1 MDHLELKDQEDQKFS
16 FKPFSLQFTKSQEW
30 DGAFT
35 DTKWLTPWI
44 RPHKK
49 QIIIALVL
57 FFFSTLIA
65 VSTPR
70 IVARIVDEVLI
81 SRKES
86 FVFWG
91 SLLGSLMV
99 IKVISDLTYK
109 WVITKT
115 GQKISTDLR
124 RDVFYELGEFRLAFF
139 DKNSSGRLISRC
151 VNDISN
157 LSSFFT
163 ANFFTVVSDFALII
177 GSVVF
182 LFTLTPMASLVV
194 LATLIPMSIY
204 MMNVSQAQMRWGR
217 GLRNIL
223 SRLSSHTGDTMNNLA
238 VLHSQPFTPKWAR
251 RHEKLQAQYS
261 TLTIRNILT
270 WGAFSSAHV
279 LMMGITY
286 ALVITLGVYQ
296 LKNNEISLG
305 DMIASFAYVGLI
317 FGPFFE
323 ISEKLNVMV
332 TALGSVKRLR
342 HLLPNKIDH
351 NISDLNDSGEAPHG
365 PILFQNLTFSYR
377 SDVNLFDH
385 FSLELPEGEVTA
397 LVGRTGSGKT
407 TLAHLMLGLYPLNE
421 GVITWGKE
429 NISSFSPARRAR
441 WIGHVSQDL
450 FIFTES
456 VRENLR
462 LWREEISDE
471 DIFSRLELVGLAERI
486 KQFPGGLDM
495 IVKPETLPLSQ
506 GEKQLLLLCRALLQD
521 PKLLV
526 FDEATASLDQLTEE
540 EWLGHVSKLF
550 HGRTTL
556 FIAHRIETLKLASNV
571 VVLENGKIKK
581 TFRKAVGKPV
591 SYDDIHN
598 F

>member
-1 MDHLELKDQEDQKFS
+1 MDHLELKDQEDQKFY
-16 FKPFSLQFTKSQEW
+16 FKPLSLQFTRSEEW

-35 DTKWLTPWI
+35 DTKWLAPWI

-49 QIIIALVL
+49 QVIIALIL
-57 FFFSTLIA
+57 FFLSTLIA
-65 VSTPR
+65 VSIPR

-81 SRKES
+81 SGKES
-86 FVFWG
+86 FLFWG
-91 SLLGSLMV
+91 CFLASLML

-124 RDVFYELGEFRLAFF
+124 RDVFFELGEFRLAFF

-177 GSVVF
+177 GSVLF
-182 LFTLTPMASLVV
+182 LFTLSPLASLVV

-217 GLRNIL
+217 SLRNIL
-223 SRLSSHTGDTMNNLA
+223 SRLSSHTGDSMNNLS
-238 VLHSQPFTPKWAR
+238 VLHSQPFTGKWLG

-261 TLTIRNILT
+261 SLTIRNILT
-270 WGAFSSAHV
+270 WGMFSSAHV
-279 LMMGITY
+279 LVMGITY
-286 ALVITLGVYQ
+286 ALVISLGVFQ
-296 LKNNEISLG
+296 LKHGTITLG

-317 FGPFFE
+317 YGPFFE

-342 HLLPNKIDH
+342 HLLPHKINH
-351 NISDLNDSGEAPHG
+351 IPHDLADSGEAPSG
-365 PILFQNLTFSYR
+365 PVIFQDISFSYR
-377 SDVNLFDH
+377 HDVKIFDH

-407 TLAHLMLGLYPLNE
+407 TLAHLMLGLYPLNG

-429 NISSFSPARRAR
+429 NIASFSPARRAR
-441 WIGHVSQDL
+441 WISHVSQDL
-450 FIFTES
+450 FIFTETI
-456 VRENLR
+456 RENLR
-462 LWREEISDE
+462 LWREEISDD
-471 DIFSRLELVGLAERI
+471 DIFARLELVGLSEKI
-486 KQFPGGLDM
+486 KAFPGGLDM
-495 IVKPETLPLSQ
+495 VAKPETLPLSQ

-550 HGRTTL
+550 KGRTTL
-556 FIAHRIETLKLASNV
+556 FIAHRIETLKLASHV

-581 TFRKAVGKPV
+581 TFRKDVGQPV
-591 SYDDIHN
+591 SHDDL
-598 F
+598 